1 MKTIS
6 LSMIVKNE
14 ENHLRK
20 ALESV
25 SGIDEIIV
33 CDTGSKDNTVAI
45 AKEYTNGVFTD
56 YVWNDNFAEARNHS
70 LSKCTSDWILI
81 VDADEHLETPLEEL
95 YKAIDNAEDEGLIAI
110 NVKVVSEK
118 TNQTHYQPRLFKRC
132 DKNYWKNAIH
142 NILST
147 VGQINSDIVI
157 RYGYSDAHKLDPD
170 RALRILKAEVEKDPS
185 KTREKYYLARE
196 YWYRKNYEQALFWYE
211 DYLKTPTWI
220 QERADAFLMAAR
232 CYFILQ
238 RGDKAR
244 EKCFEAIKLNPDFK
258 EALLFMS
265 ELYHE
270 PYKSKWKKI
279 ADNATNQDVLFIRT

>member
-1 MKTIS
+1 
-6 LSMIVKNE
+6 
-14 ENHLRK
+14 
-20 ALESV
+20 
-25 SGIDEIIV
+25 
-33 CDTGSKDNTVAI
+33 
-45 AKEYTNGVFTD
+45 
-56 YVWNDNFAEARNHS
+56 
-70 LSKCTSDWILI
+70 
-81 VDADEHLETPLEEL
+81 
-95 YKAIDNAEDEGLIAI
+95 
-110 NVKVVSEK
+110 
-118 TNQTHYQPRLFKRC
+118 
-132 DKNYWKNAIH
+132 
-142 NILST
+142 LST